1 MTHTEVVN
9 KLIGS
14 ISPIGKVIPDKERFE
29 NLKAMC
35 SLVDD
40 LVFQIDRVAREN
52 KDAPEYSVRLA
63 GQYADKFLTETLG
76 IQ

>member
-14 ISPIGKVIPDKERFE
+14 ISPIGQATQDAERFE

-40 LVFQIDRVAREN
+40 LVFQINMVAREN